1 MQSIFEWFVAQWM
14 SRFAEIN
21 LTMGDL
27 QMQMRVDPAEQSAP
41 EEELLWWEQPF
52 SCSPEDPIWIGCAE
66 DSWTGIGKIILAAA
80 GVDPAPA
87 TEIRSTYLEIVGQS
101 MGSLAQDIGNRIS
114 AEVSSGKGVEETPK
128 PVAQKCFK
136 VETDLPD
143 KTAVFYLIIPEGLCQ
158 SIAAAQAA
166 AASPVALEASKE
178 QPQNEALEPAPQG
191 PPESRTF
198 ELLLDVELPVSV
210 SFGRTVLKL
219 QDAMKLITGSLIELN
234 RNVSDP
240 VELLVNNCVIARGDV
255 VVVDG
260 NYGVRITEIIS
271 HQERLQQSRRY
282 LLQ

>member
-1 MQSIFEWFVAQWM
+1 MQNLFEWLVAQWM
-14 SRFAEIN
+14 ARFAEIN

-27 QMQMRVDPAEQSAP
+27 QMQMRVDPAEQSVP
-41 EEELLWWEQPF
+41 QEELLWWEQPF
-52 SCSPEDPIWIGCAE
+52 SCSPENPVWIGCAE
-66 DSWTGIGKIILAAA
+66 DTWTEIGKIILAAA

-114 AEVSSGKGVEETPK
+114 AEVSSGKGVEEPPK
-128 PVAQKCFK
+128 SVPQKCFK
-136 VETDLPD
+136 VETDLPNG
-143 KTAVFYLIIPEGLCQ
+143 TAVFYLVIPEGLCQ
-158 SIAAAQAA
+158 NLAAASAA
-166 AASPVALEASKE
+166 AAAVPVVSETKKE
-178 QPQNEALEPAPQG
+178 QALEPTTQG

-234 RNVSDP
+234 RNVTDP
-240 VELLVNNCVIARGDV
+240 VELLVNNSVIARGDV